1 MKLTRPEPITN
12 PRGNP
17 DQDAAIERET
27 QMDAMRKTIARLT
40 EELATRPVKWTRG
53 NGCTYTIPMPLDG
66 WTLTPTAFDY
76 AEAMRRVADGKRL
89 RRRAWQPNLL
99 YVSLSPCSKVYMEHY
114 EDGYT
119 RNGVTSRED
128 ILATD
133 WHEVGG

>member
-1 MKLTRPEPITN
+1 MTLLEAITEILAG
-12 PRGNP
+12 R
-17 DQDAAIERET
+17 AKE
-27 QMDAMRKTIARLT
+27 
-40 EELATRPVKWTRG
+40 ATRDDDASTTHRISVGVDGMLWSNAYARSG
-53 NGCTYTIPMPLDG
+53 SQRNGCTYTIPMPLDG

-99 YVSLSPCSKVYMEHY
+99 YASLSPCSKVYMEHY